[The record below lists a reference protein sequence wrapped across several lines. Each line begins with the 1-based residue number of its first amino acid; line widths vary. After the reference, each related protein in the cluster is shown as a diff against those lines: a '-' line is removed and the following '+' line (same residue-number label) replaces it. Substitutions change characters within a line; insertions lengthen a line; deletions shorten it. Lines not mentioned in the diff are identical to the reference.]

1 MGPLATACF
10 MEMVV
15 NMTDAQR
22 DCEHIPMIIYNR
34 PSVPD
39 RTCYIVGKSGDS
51 PLPEI
56 ISTGK
61 KLASLGAD
69 YIAVPCV
76 TAYFFYDEIKRAIDV
91 PVIDMIAETVAC
103 LKERKIRRVGL
114 MATDGTIS
122 GGFFRRGI
130 EIHGISVAEPSADG
144 QARLMD
150 IIYGGIKAN
159 QSFNMEDFDN
169 VEDELRDKGADVII
183 LGCTELSL
191 IHRNY
196 PIGKGFLD
204 AMEVLARKS
213 ILLCG
218 GRLKS
223 EFNDLIT

>member
-10 MEMVV
+10 MEMVI

-76 TAYFFYDEIKRAIDV
+76 TAYFFYDEIKSAIDV

-103 LKERKIRRVGL
+103 MKERNIRRVGL
-114 MATDGTIS
+114 MATDVTKS
-122 GGFFRRGI
+122 GGFFR
-130 EIHGISVAEPSADG
+130 
-144 QARLMD
+144 
-150 IIYGGIKAN
+150 
-159 QSFNMEDFDN
+159 
-169 VEDELRDKGADVII
+169 
-183 LGCTELSL
+183 
-191 IHRNY
+191 
-196 PIGKGFLD
+196 
-204 AMEVLARKS
+204 
-213 ILLCG
+213 
-218 GRLKS
+218 
-223 EFNDLIT
+223 